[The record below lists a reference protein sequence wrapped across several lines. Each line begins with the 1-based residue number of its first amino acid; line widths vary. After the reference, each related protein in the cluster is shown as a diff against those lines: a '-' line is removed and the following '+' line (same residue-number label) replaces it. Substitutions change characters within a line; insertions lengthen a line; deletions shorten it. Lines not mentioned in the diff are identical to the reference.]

1 MKAVPA
7 VPAPVAAVA
16 APATKSKPSELSTGE
31 RWLATLLI
39 VIGILT
45 IAILMSAFMARSSSW
60 ALVSKETHEVTKAT
74 AQAGEKTSTS
84 TEYSASVLIAG
95 LSLGA
100 VFLLTGAFY
109 ARIREITLP
118 GGAALK
124 LGELPPDKEK
134 KLNGEIA
141 EKAKESG
148 VADSK
153 QQELID
159 QAQVQAK
166 AVFHQRYWGVVPEP
180 KESELAAIADTAI
193 HQAKK
198 LLD

>member
-1 MKAVPA
+1 MPTESTVL
-7 VPAPVAAVA
+7 APVAPIA
-16 APATKSKPSELSTGE
+16 APATKAKPSELSSGE
-31 RWLATLLI
+31 RWLAALLI

-45 IAILMSAFMARSSSW
+45 IVILMSAFMARSRSW

-84 TEYSASVLIAG
+84 TEYSDSVLIAG

-124 LGELPPDKEK
+124 LGELPPEKEE
-134 KLNGEIA
+134 KLKSAIA
-141 EKAKESG
+141 ERAKGSG
-148 VADSK
+148 VAEDK
-153 QQELID
+153 QKALIE
-159 QAQVQAK
+159 QAQSQAK
-166 AVFHQRYWGVVPEP
+166 AVFHQQYWGVVPEP
-180 KESELAAIADTAI
+180 QESELAAIAETAV

-198 LLD
+198 LIA